1 MPSFSTHYIFAYE
14 MLPQIKS
21 IADFTINDD
30 AVFFGAQG
38 PDIFFFHRVFPFM
51 PGRTLRKYGSMLH
64 RSKPSI
70 LFENM
75 REYCKIS
82 DKPDIAKSYAYGFIL
97 HYSLD
102 RSCHPYVYAY
112 QNKITDIHRL
122 TNPHTAHNIIEF
134 SMDTYLLNKRMNIAK
149 PEKFNTA
156 ETVSSNNE
164 VINEIA
170 QLLKYVIPKSIHKNL
185 TASQGRTALKDLKT
199 VQKICCDPK
208 GIKRIT
214 VTPLEII
221 AAPFSHNFKF
231 TAMMRPKDLEKAKK
245 YANIENS
252 VWKSPYSNS
261 ISNKS
266 FEELFELSKAD
277 GLKLITAFQAGED
290 CKTITENKS
299 FLTGV
304 EVI

>member
-14 MLPQIKS
+14 ILPQMKS
-21 IADFTINDD
+21 IADFEVNDD

-51 PGRTLRKYGSMLH
+51 PGRPLRKYGSMIH
-64 RSKPSI
+64 RAKPSV
-70 LFENM
+70 LLENM
-75 REYCKIS
+75 REYCKTS
-82 DKPDIAKSYAYGFIL
+82 DKPDIAQSYVYGFIL

-102 RSCHPYVYAY
+102 KICHPYVYSY
-112 QNKITDIHRL
+112 QNQITDKHRW
-122 TNPHTAHNIIEF
+122 TNPHNAHNIIEF
-134 SMDTYLLNKRMNIAK
+134 SMDSYLLNKRMNIAK

-156 ETVSSNNE
+156 ETVSSNNA
-164 VINEIA
+164 VISEIA
-170 QLLKYVIPKSIHKNL
+170 ELLNYVVPKTIHKNI
-185 TASQGRTALKDLKT
+185 TVSQGITALRDLKT
-199 VQKICCDPK
+199 VQKICYDPK
-208 GIKRIT
+208 GIKRIA

-252 VWKSPYSNS
+252 VWKSPYINTG
-261 ISNKS
+261 SNKS

-277 GLKLITAFQAGED
+277 AIKLITAFQAGED
-290 CKTITENKS
+290 CEIITENKS